1 MKRSGA
7 HIQIPKSDDGPKRYN
22 DDDDDATIDILVEG
36 DAIAA
41 EIARREIEAIVN
53 ERTSTVNIRLR
64 DVPAELYPFLAGPY
78 NVGSDA
84 LSQGRDVEIKIPH
97 YYSWT
102 HQPPPQVAS
111 PNDLPSFIPHPDRH
125 IQLSGDRNAV
135 QDVKAQI
142 ERQVEALRKSI
153 TLSELA
159 INRGQHQFILGND
172 GESLHD
178 LLKDTGCS
186 VILPPESNDTEMLTI
201 VGPRDRLETGMDSVM
216 NLATSMQMASVDVA
230 RQHSSAPLGAQAH
243 ARALTDYLRQ
253 RQAIAKLEK
262 LYDSRI
268 VLPAGNDGPMTW
280 EVYSRDGKNT
290 IRARSDIMNLIN
302 AHPPTRL
309 KHLEMDPF
317 FYQHLREH
325 HQARVQQDY
334 GVHVV
339 VPPENEQSRHLILV
353 YEGPNSGE
361 DFELPR
367 QRPSPTEVSNF
378 EQALMAAYNDLRQI
392 ASSQKPIDT
401 RDIEV
406 PSRYENLGIPLSVN

>member
-7 HIQIPKSDDGPKRYN
+7 HVQIPKGDEGSSRRNG
-22 DDDDDATIDILVEG
+22 DDDDTTIDVLVEG

-53 ERTSTVNIRLR
+53 ERTSTVNVRLR
-64 DVPAELYPFLAGPY
+64 EVPAELYPFLAGPH
-78 NVGSDA
+78 NVGTDA
-84 LSQGRDVEIKIPH
+84 LSHGRDVEIKIPH

-111 PNDLPSFIPHPDRH
+111 RHDVPGFASHPDMH

-142 ERQVEALRKSI
+142 ERQVEALRQSI

-159 INRGQHQFILGND
+159 INRGQHQFILGNN

-178 LLKDTGCS
+178 LLKETGCS
-186 VILPPESNDTEMLTI
+186 VILPPDSDGTEMLTI
-201 VGPRDRLETGMDSVM
+201 VGPRDRLDIGMDSVM
-216 NLATSMQMASVDVA
+216 NLATSMQMASVDLA
-230 RQHSSAPLGAQAH
+230 RQHSNAPLGAQAH

-253 RQAIAKLEK
+253 RQAVAQLEK

-268 VLPAGNDGPMTW
+268 VLPTGNDGPMTW

-290 IRARSDIMNLIN
+290 IRARSDIINLIN
-302 AHPPTRL
+302 AHPPSRL
-309 KHLEMDPF
+309 KHIEMDPF
-317 FYQHLREH
+317 FHQHLQDH
-325 HQARVQQDY
+325 HQARLQQDY
-334 GVHVV
+334 GVHLVM
-339 VPPENEQSRHLILV
+339 PREPEQSRQLVLV

-361 DFELPR
+361 AFELPR
-367 QRPSPTEVSNF
+367 QRPSPAEIANF
-378 EQALMAAYNDLRQI
+378 EKALRTAHDDLMQI
-392 ASSQKPIDT
+392 ASGHKPIAT
-401 RDIEV
+401 HSVEV
-406 PSRYENLGIPLSVN
+406 PSRYLRPFFPLFII